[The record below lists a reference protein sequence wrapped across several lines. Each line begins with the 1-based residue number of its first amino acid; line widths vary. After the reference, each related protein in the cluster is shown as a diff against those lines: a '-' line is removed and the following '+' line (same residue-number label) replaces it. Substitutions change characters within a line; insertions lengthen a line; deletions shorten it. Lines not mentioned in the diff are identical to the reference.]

1 MFEAFASICALVI
14 CYLTYEVYKERMD
27 EVAKRMAL
35 ITSIDQLI
43 KITQRR
49 KPRKTKKRRLKSI
62 N

>member
-1 MFEAFASICALVI
+1 MFEAFASICALGI
-14 CYLTYEVYKERMD
+14 CYLTYEVYKEHMD
-27 EVAKRMAL
+27 EAAKRMAL

>member
-1 MFEAFASICALVI
+1 MFGAFASICALGI
-14 CYLTYEVYKERMD
+14 CYLTYEVYKEHMD

>member
-1 MFEAFASICALVI
+1 MFEAFAGICALVI